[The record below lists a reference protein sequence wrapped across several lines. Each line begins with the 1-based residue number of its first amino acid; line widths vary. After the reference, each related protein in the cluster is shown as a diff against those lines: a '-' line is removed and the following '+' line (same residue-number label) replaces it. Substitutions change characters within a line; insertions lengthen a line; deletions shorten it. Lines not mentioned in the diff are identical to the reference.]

1 MPAYPTRITTFFLR
15 NDSHL
20 SPLISNDC
28 SEDDDDD
35 NDGRSEEEEE
45 EVRKQRTLREKLGL
59 ESGKRQLGFDS
70 HGYNGDRRQE
80 TAAMES
86 GKDRKRTQIPRLAF
100 TGVERLPLSDPRV
113 RYNYIRVFMSRVGP
127 GRAGLSHIQVRI
139 RPKPDTGCNTWP
151 NYGQPHLCQA

>member
-1 MPAYPTRITTFFLR
+1 MPTYPTRITTFFLR

-20 SPLISNDC
+20 SPLISNDW

-35 NDGRSEEEEE
+35 DDGRSEEEEE

-86 GKDRKRTQIPRLAF
+86 GKDRKTTQIPRLAF

-113 RYNYIRVFMSRVGP
+113 GYKGVHEP
-127 GRAGLSHIQVRI
+127 GRAGLSHTQVRI
-139 RPKPDTGCNTWP
+139 CPKPDTGCNTWP